1 MGPRREDLGREAR
14 PVTLHLLSAGAA
26 HSIVHKVARAA
37 GVEIQGTFG
46 AVGAILERFE
56 SGEACDVV
64 ILTRKQIDQLAAQGR
79 VVAGSAADLGDV
91 ATSIAVRAGKPRPD
105 VSSEATLRDALTT
118 ADALYFPDP
127 ARATAGI
134 HFAKVLALLG
144 IDEVVGDR
152 LRTYPNGAT
161 AMREMAE
168 ARGRPVG
175 CTQATEILATP
186 GVTLVAA
193 LPPGFDLTT
202 TYCAAVNAAA
212 SNVKAATAFVAR
224 LTGES
229 ALSDRAAAGFL

>member
-1 MGPRREDLGREAR
+1 
-14 PVTLHLLSAGAA
+14 VTLHLLSAGAA
-26 HSIVHKVARAA
+26 HSIVHTVARAA

-46 AVGAILERFE
+46 AVGSILERFE
-56 SGEACDVV
+56 AGQACDVV
-64 ILTRKQIDQLAAQGR
+64 ILTRKQIDQLTAKGR
-79 VVAGSAADLGDV
+79 IVAGSAADLGDV
-91 ATSIAVRAGKPRPD
+91 ATAIAVRNGKPQPD
-105 VSSEATLRDALTT
+105 VSSEAALRDALTT

-134 HFAKVLALLG
+134 HFAKVLQLLG
-144 IDEVVGDR
+144 IHEVVNDR
-152 LRTYPNGAT
+152 LRTFPNGAT

-224 LTGES
+224 LTGE
-229 ALSDRAAAGFL
+229 ATLSDRTAAGFL

>member
-1 MGPRREDLGREAR
+1 VGARREDLGREAR

-56 SGEACDVV
+56 AGEACDVL
-64 ILTRKQIDQLAAQGR
+64 ILTRKQIDQLTAQGR
-79 VVAGSAADLGDV
+79 IVAGCAADLGDV
-91 ATSIAVRAGKPRPD
+91 ATAIAVRAGKPQPD
-105 VSSEATLRDALTT
+105 VSSEAALRDALTT

-134 HFAKVLALLG
+134 HFAKVIERLG
-144 IDEVVGDR
+144 IQDAVQSR
-152 LRTYPNGAT
+152 SRTFPNGAT

-168 ARGRPVG
+168 ARGRPLG
-175 CTQATEILATP
+175 CTQATEILATA

-202 TYCAAVNAAA
+202 TYCAGVNVAA
-212 SNVKAATAFVAR
+212 SNVKGATAFVAR
-224 LTGES
+224 LTGGD
-229 ALSDRAAAGFL
+229 ARTDRTAAGFL